1 MRTDMERRLALWF
14 NSTLGLFTML
24 MQRQETRGAWVK
36 FPKAWYEQLQ
46 ILDLNSLD
54 RSQIDA
60 LDNLWTQ
67 IHNRD
72 LLPFP
77 QMSSDET
84 RKTIDDTFSK
94 ILEIPALDQLRI
106 LLSREPLISM
116 KPLEIAVQ

>member
-1 MRTDMERRLALWF
+1 
-14 NSTLGLFTML
+14 
-24 MQRQETRGAWVK
+24 VK